1 MAKLGKQT
9 IAQTF
14 KFNCDRY
21 LRFELA
27 SNEERE
33 QIGIDNIE
41 LGKMRPGVQLMIE
54 AANKWEADKYQDLI
68 DSVGSAAIL
77 YDLEAKV
84 NTRIGI
90 KPFKNITNI
99 FKYLSEKYP
108 PYAII
113 EGIFEVPDS
122 VSPSFKIARDEFGIQ
137 LTKANPDVIW
147 IRPFSSGSPLIRT
160 TDTDPEFELHI
171 IDVKMASEASLKHF
185 TEVTFYAFALA
196 EAIKEQGLDNR
207 YQVSAKGL
215 IWPGSHD
222 NNKFRN
228 LYNGFKAR
236 GDVDPVLSALNN
248 TLEEVPYEVYEIHV
262 RKFLDERFLDVLR
275 KKPFDTSW
283 HVSSKCQLCQ
293 YLGFCEEQAKES
305 DHLCRIAWLNQGQA
319 DLIRQKGI
327 NTTAELF
334 DGIFADSVEWQT
346 IKSENHQLKADQLA
360 LKARTKAIQT
370 NEPEII
376 KERKCGLM
384 PDWVDMSIFLTIHF
398 DPGTGLTFAMG
409 AKRVYFNSGRQKGDG
424 TIVNEQIF
432 IIDKVDSLNPDTEKN
447 RLIEFIDL
455 ITSWFMEADTANT
468 RISNERHERHERDSD
483 FGKMKVHVFFWN
495 QLEVKQLLRMIERHM
510 TDSKVVD
517 RVELLIRLFPPDSIL
532 PPDAEAFKSQPGTVV
547 KDVVRQLVGLPLSHD
562 YTLLE
567 AASTFFPYLKSDGA
581 PFIYYATYGFRTDL
595 NDQIPFERAYELWK
609 DDVFLKHSKKKDG
622 SEFTD
627 DEKRRGTNRYTR
639 GEILEGLTR
648 TVKTHLNAIQ
658 HIVNKLREKC
668 GDQLTLKKAGFSAA
682 PPSQIRVPEVARQLI
697 TFQKLDAITH
707 EIENRHQIS
716 LPIDE
721 KEARFISIRGLLP
734 TKEDIYQTTIEE
746 IRLANPNLVGSDLR
760 AFTFSPSSKDARIK
774 EGDFLCAIYN
784 EESNIQMDILWYK
797 YLGKNFNEGRELMI
811 NSGFTQQWDF
821 SKKIRDFLQVTV
833 IKLYTSEDTPFIII
847 QIKNTSLFQFAI
859 DNGIINLSLPMV
871 LDPLFKDFESDE
883 LENVLRL
890 IGGKSSIRTNR

>member
-68 DSVGSAAIL
+68 DCVGKDNIL

-84 NTRIGI
+84 NARIGI
-90 KPFKNITNI
+90 KPFKNVPNI
-99 FKYLSEKYP
+99 FKHLSVEHP

-122 VSPSFKIARDEFGIQ
+122 VSPSFKIAREEFGIK
-137 LTKANPDVIW
+137 LTKANPDIIW
-147 IRPFSSGSPLIRT
+147 VRPFSSASPLIRT

-196 EAIKEQGLDNR
+196 EAIKEEGLDNR
-207 YQVSAKGL
+207 FQVSAKGL

-228 LYNGFKAR
+228 LFNGFKAK
-236 GDVDPVLSALNN
+236 GDVDPVLSALNY

-262 RKFLDERFLDVLR
+262 RKFLDERFLNILR
-275 KKPFDTSW
+275 TKPFDTSW

-293 YLGFCEEQAKES
+293 YLGFCEEQAERT
-305 DHLCRIAWLNQGQA
+305 DHLCRVAWLNQGQA
-319 DLIRQKGI
+319 DLIRQNGI
-327 NTTAELF
+327 STTAELYEA
-334 DGIFADSVEWQT
+334 IFTSSIKWQT

-384 PDWVDMSIFLTIHF
+384 PNWIDMNIFLTIHF

-409 AKRVYFNSGRQKGDG
+409 AKRVYFNSGRQKGDAP
-424 TIVNEQIF
+424 IVNEQIF

-455 ITSWFMEADTANT
+455 VTSWFMEADSVNT
-468 RISNERHERHERDSD
+468 TISNERNDRHERDSD
-483 FGKMKVHVFFWN
+483 FGKIKVHVFFWN

-510 TDSKVVD
+510 TDPKVVD

-532 PPDAEAFKSQPGTVV
+532 PPDIEAFKSQPGTVV

-567 AASTFFPYLKSDGA
+567 AASTFFPNLKSDGD

-609 DDVFLKHSKKKDG
+609 DDVFLKHSKKRNN

-627 DEKRRGTNRYTR
+627 DEKKRGINRYTR
-639 GEILEGLTR
+639 GEILEGLNR

-658 HIVNKLREKC
+658 HIVNKLREKS
-668 GDQLTLKKAGFSAA
+668 GNQLTLKKGGFSAS
-682 PPSQIRVPEVARQLI
+682 PPSKIRVPEVARQLI

-721 KEARFISIRGLLP
+721 KEARFISIRGLSPAIGSNYKISIDEIKLSDP
-734 TKEDIYQTTIEE
+734 TFID
-746 IRLANPNLVGSDLR
+746 SDLR
-760 AFTFSPSSKDARIK
+760 AFTFSTSSKDAKIK
-774 EGDFLCAIYN
+774 EGDFLCALTN
-784 EESNIQMDILWYK
+784 EENLIQFDLPWFK
-797 YLGKNFNEGRELMI
+797 HLGLNFYEGQELMSNYGI
-811 NSGFTQQWDF
+811 TQQWNF
-821 SKKIRDFLQVTV
+821 NKKICDLIQVSV
-833 IKLYTSEDTPFIII
+833 IKLFTIEDPPFVILE
-847 QIKNTSLFQFAI
+847 IKDPQLFQFSI
-859 DNGIINLSLPMV
+859 DNGIIDMSQPMV
-871 LDPLFKDFESDE
+871 LDPLYKDFDSKE
-883 LENVLRL
+883 LEDVLRM
-890 IGGKSSIRTNR
+890 IGGRAPARTNR

>member
-33 QIGIDNIE
+33 EIGIDNIE

-68 DSVGSAAIL
+68 DSVGNEAIL

-122 VSPSFKIARDEFGIQ
+122 VSSSFKIARDEFGIQ
-137 LTKANPDVIW
+137 LTKANPDIIW

-160 TDTDPEFELHI
+160 SDIDPEFELHI

-228 LYNGFKAR
+228 LFNGFKAR
-236 GDVDPVLSALNN
+236 GDADPVLSALNN

-275 KKPFDTSW
+275 KKPFDTFW
-283 HVSSKCQLCQ
+283 HVSSKYQLCQ
-293 YLGFCEEQAKES
+293 YLGFCEAQAKES
-305 DHLCRIAWLNQGQA
+305 DHLCRVAWLNQGQA

-384 PDWVDMSIFLTIHF
+384 PNRVDMSIFLTIHF
-398 DPGTGLTFAMG
+398 DPGTGLTFAIG
-409 AKRVYFNSGRQKGDG
+409 AKRVYFNSGWQKGDAP
-424 TIVNEQIF
+424 IVNEQIF

-455 ITSWFMEADTANT
+455 VTSWFMEADSANS
-468 RISNERHERHERDSD
+468 RISIERHERHERDSD
-483 FGKMKVHVFFWN
+483 FGKIKVHVFFWN

-510 TDSKVVD
+510 TDPKVVD

-567 AASTFFPYLKSDGA
+567 AASTFFPNLKPDGT
-581 PFIYYATYGFRTDL
+581 PFTYYATYGFRTDL

-609 DDVFLKHSKKKDG
+609 DDVFLKHSKKKDS

-639 GEILEGLTR
+639 GEILDGLTR
-648 TVKTHLNAIQ
+648 TVRTHLNAIQ

-721 KEARFISIRGLLP
+721 KEARFISIRGLSP
-734 TKEDIYQTTIEE
+734 ANEAFHQISIDE
-746 IRLANPNLVGSDLR
+746 IRLSDPIFIDSDLR
-760 AFTFSPSSKDARIK
+760 AFTFSTSSKDARIK
-774 EGDFLCAIYN
+774 EGDFLCALSN
-784 EESNIQMDILWYK
+784 EENLLQLDMPWFK
-797 YLGKNFNEGRELMI
+797 HLGLNFYDGQELMSNYGI
-811 NSGFTQQWDF
+811 TQQWNF
-821 SKKIRDFLQVTV
+821 NKKLCDLIQVSVT
-833 IKLYTSEDTPFIII
+833 KLFTIEDPPFVVLEINDP
-847 QIKNTSLFQFAI
+847 QLFQFSI
-859 DNGIINLSLPMV
+859 DNGILDMSKPMV
-871 LDPLFKDFESDE
+871 LDPFFKDFESRE
-883 LENVLRL
+883 LEDVLRM
-890 IGGKSSIRTNR
+890 IGGKAPARTNR